1 MDTFKTPNLDSALN
15 TENSLQDDLSD
26 LKKKLEI
33 QVNKEKLED
42 NTKSADFLKQS
53 LAQLALLESEL
64 VNRPEKKEKENI
76 EEIKNKR
83 STLKKIHTSFNA
95 PGWNV
100 EQAYIQLADQKRQE
114 LQQNVSSTATQMWQE
129 RPWLS
134 WLVKRA
140 LNQ

>member
-1 MDTFKTPNLDSALN
+1 MDKLDSPNLNIN
-15 TENSLQDDLSD
+15 TEHEDSLQDDLSD

-33 QVNKEKLED
+33 QINKEKLED

-76 EEIKNKR
+76 EEIKSKL
-83 STLKKIHTSFNA
+83 SALKKIHTSFNA

-114 LQQNVSSTATQMWQE
+114 LQQNVSTTATQMGEE

-134 WLVKRA
+134 GLVKRA

>member
-1 MDTFKTPNLDSALN
+1 MDKLDSPNLNIN
-15 TENSLQDDLSD
+15 TEHEDSLQDDLSD

-76 EEIKNKR
+76 EEIKSKL

-95 PGWNV
+95 PG
-100 EQAYIQLADQKRQE
+100 
-114 LQQNVSSTATQMWQE
+114 
-129 RPWLS
+129 
-134 WLVKRA
+134 
-140 LNQ
+140 